1 MIEKLTKEQELGIS
15 EWQQHCLKIG
25 RDTSPVNKKLTEES
39 WKKFYFILKKN
50 TPSFWYCQS
59 PLQAQII
66 INIWPKIEKIIKL
79 SLGANIRA
87 NIWENIGANIWENIR
102 ANIWENIGENIEANI
117 RANIE
122 ENIRAN
128 IGENI
133 EENIRANIRANIWA
147 NIGENI
153 RANIWENIGANIWEN
168 IRANIWE
175 NIGENIE
182 ANIRANIEENIRANI
197 WANIGENI
205 RANIRANIWANIRD
219 NKLKYIETFSWCQHD
234 INWIGYYKYF
244 EKYGLLPTDNN
255 FKIFNIWYDLACSC
269 GWCYTFENMVFVCEK
284 PLKLF
289 LNQQD
294 RLHMDGGMAI
304 EYSDGYG
311 LWILNGIRV
320 PKYLAETK
328 SESLDI
334 EFFKKETN
342 VEVRAAFIRKYGIDR
357 LSNMGNK
364 KDTLG
369 TYELL
374 DMAPIFKNVG
384 YAPYLKMVNPS
395 TGTYHIEGVH
405 PSCMTI
411 EQAINWRAGDMN
423 KAWSPDVLT

>member
-87 NIWENIGANIWENIR
+87 NIGENIEANIGANIEENIRANIGENIWENIR

-133 EENIRANIRANIWA
+133 E
-147 NIGENI
+147 
-153 RANIWENIGANIWEN
+153 
-168 IRANIWE
+168 
-175 NIGENIE
+175 
-182 ANIRANIEENIRANI
+182 
-197 WANIGENI
+197 ENI

-311 LWILNGIRV
+311 LWVLNGTIV